1 MIPLRLLAFCLLG
14 VAMMFAT
21 GCAGKTV
28 TAQPQGLNDARP
40 VEDKTPAPA
49 PSLPPETQ
57 SDEPLDPFARA
68 EEGAGEE
75 YDPWESMNTNI
86 FEFNRQVDRFVLKP
100 VAKGYNFV
108 MPDLVQVGISN
119 IFTNIQFAPRFLNNV
134 FQGKVKGAGIE
145 LGRFL
150 INSTVGLA
158 GFFDVAKHIDLV
170 TSEEDMGQ
178 TLGFYGVKPGPYL
191 VLPLLPPFTVRD
203 LFGFVGDMFLNPINW
218 LVLPLIEV
226 GGVPSVISHDDRT
239 TSSLH
244 STRCPSRGDRE
255 RTFA

>member
-158 GFFDVAKHIDLV
+158 GFFD
-170 TSEEDMGQ
+170 S
-178 TLGFYGVKPGPYL
+178 
-191 VLPLLPPFTVRD
+191 R
-203 LFGFVGDMFLNPINW
+203 N
-218 LVLPLIEV
+218 
-226 GGVPSVISHDDRT
+226 IS
-239 TSSLH
+239 TSSHRKKTWDRRLDSMALNQAPISCCRCSRLSPFGIFLDLSATCFSIR
-244 STRCPSRGDRE
+244 STGWSYRLLKSTAYPP
-255 RTFA
+255 